1 MTLKDLE
8 AQLLALTPAEKERVI
23 QLLTHSL
30 VTSSAEVAK
39 PVAIS
44 AGEARIGDTQIAV
57 WELVNAKELGCSD
70 ADLLQ
75 IYPQLTALDLANAWD
90 YAEANADEISRTL
103 QEIDEWLV
111 VHTAHTTGYCV
122 AIAFFFENLSTF

>member
-8 AQLLALTPAEKERVI
+8 SQLLALTPAEKERVI

-30 VTSSAEVAK
+30 TSNRSEIAK
-39 PVAIS
+39 PVKVGG
-44 AGEARIGDTQIAV
+44 GEARIGDTQIAV
-57 WELVNAKELGCSD
+57 WELVNAKGLGCSD

-75 IYPQLTALDLANAWD
+75 IYPQLTALDLANSWE

-103 QEIDEWLV
+103 QEIDE
-111 VHTAHTTGYCV
+111 
-122 AIAFFFENLSTF
+122 

>member
-8 AQLLALTPAEKERVI
+8 SQLLALTPVEKERVI

-30 VTSSAEVAK
+30 TLDRVDIAK
-39 PVAIS
+39 PVEVG

-57 WELVNAKELGCSD
+57 WELVNAKQLGCSD

-75 IYPQLTALDLANAWD
+75 IHPQLTPLDLVAAWE

-103 QEIDEWLV
+103 QELDE
-111 VHTAHTTGYCV
+111 
-122 AIAFFFENLSTF
+122 

>member
-8 AQLLALTPAEKERVI
+8 AQLLALTPAQKERVI

-30 VTSSAEVAK
+30 VTAPAEVAK
-39 PVAIS
+39 PVTS
-44 AGEARIGDTQIAV
+44 SVGEARIGDTQIAV

-103 QEIDEWLV
+103 QEIDE
-111 VHTAHTTGYCV
+111 
-122 AIAFFFENLSTF
+122 

>member
-8 AQLLALTPAEKERVI
+8 SQLLALTPAEKSRVI
-23 QLLTHSL
+23 QLLTQSL
-30 VTSSAEVAK
+30 ASIQADIAK
-39 PVAIS
+39 PVEIGG
-44 AGEARIGDTQIAV
+44 GEARIGNTQIAI

-75 IYPQLTALDLANAWD
+75 IYPQLTPLDLANAWE

-103 QEIDEWLV
+103 QEIDE
-111 VHTAHTTGYCV
+111 
-122 AIAFFFENLSTF
+122 

>member
-8 AQLLALTPAEKERVI
+8 SHLLALTPVEKERVI

-30 VTSSAEVAK
+30 TIDRVDVAK
-39 PVAIS
+39 PIEVG
-44 AGEARIGDTQIAV
+44 AGEARIGNTQIAV

-70 ADLLQ
+70 ADLIQ
-75 IYPQLTALDLANAWD
+75 IYPQLTLLDLITAWE

-103 QEIDEWLV
+103 QEIDE
-111 VHTAHTTGYCV
+111 
-122 AIAFFFENLSTF
+122 

>member
-8 AQLLALTPAEKERVI
+8 SQLLALTPAEKERVI

-30 VTSSAEVAK
+30 VIAPAEVAK
-39 PVAIS
+39 PVESS

-75 IYPQLTALDLANAWD
+75 IYPQLTALDLATAWE
-90 YAEANADEISRTL
+90 YAEANAEEISRTL
-103 QEIDEWLV
+103 QEIDE
-111 VHTAHTTGYCV
+111 
-122 AIAFFFENLSTF
+122 

>member
-8 AQLLALTPAEKERVI
+8 AQLLALTPAEKQRII
-23 QLLTHSL
+23 QLLTQSL
-30 VTSSAEVAK
+30 VTAPADAAK
-39 PVAIS
+39 PVS
-44 AGEARIGDTQIAV
+44 SGAGEARIGDTKIAI

-103 QEIDEWLV
+103 QEIDE
-111 VHTAHTTGYCV
+111 
-122 AIAFFFENLSTF
+122 